1 MLDFSSMKSEL
12 RYGTPT
18 ADQILINHFYTVGY
32 SYYFRQARW
41 ALEIVRPER
50 ALLTKTARLNDFRPD
65 LRVPKQF
72 RADLSDYSESGYDR
86 GHLVSSADQESAE
99 LQNSETFLLSNMSP
113 QKPEFNRRKWE
124 DLERSV
130 RKLNEQ
136 KGILQTFAI
145 AGPIF
150 NFEDA
155 TKMIGKDD
163 ENGISIPV
171 PSHFFKCVLTE
182 DNRGALK
189 MWAFE
194 MENTELKESLDK
206 YQVTTAYIEKKVGI
220 CIWGNLTGKEIE
232 IEKNQI
238 RDLWEIPQK

>member
-72 RADLSDYSESGYDR
+72 RADLSDYSKSGYDR

-155 TKMIGKDD
+155 TKMI
-163 ENGISIPV
+163 
-171 PSHFFKCVLTE
+171 
-182 DNRGALK
+182 
-189 MWAFE
+189 
-194 MENTELKESLDK
+194 
-206 YQVTTAYIEKKVGI
+206 
-220 CIWGNLTGKEIE
+220 EIG
-232 IEKNQI
+232 
-238 RDLWEIPQK
+238 RAHV